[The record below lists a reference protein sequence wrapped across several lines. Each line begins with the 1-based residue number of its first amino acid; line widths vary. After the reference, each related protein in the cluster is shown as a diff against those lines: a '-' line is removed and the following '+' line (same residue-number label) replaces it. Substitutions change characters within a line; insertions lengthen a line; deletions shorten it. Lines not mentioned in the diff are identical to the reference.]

1 MKDDVMKLISKLDC
15 NGDIYAQEDAIK
27 QLTQIDDKFV
37 SLLVQPMDK
46 KYWENSAKV
55 LKAIGYPKNK
65 DAISGLFQW
74 LKDLNWPGA
83 WTAMETLQ
91 SIELTALH
99 LHLESAVKCAIEEN
113 DEMWIMA
120 LKELAIRRLRLKPSD
135 FKNQEFYNV
144 LDQSE

>member
-1 MKDDVMKLISKLDC
+1 MKDNVMKLINKLDC
-15 NGDIYAQEDAIK
+15 NGDIDSQEDAIK
-27 QLTQIDDKFV
+27 QLTQIDDEFV
-37 SLLVQPMDK
+37 LLLVQPMDK

-65 DAISGLFQW
+65 NAISGLFHW

-83 WTAMETLQ
+83 WTAFETLQ
-91 SIELTALH
+91 SIELAVLIPY
-99 LHLESAVKCAIEEN
+99 LESAVICAIEEN

-120 LKELAIRRLRLKPSD
+120 LKELAIHRLRLKPSD
-135 FKNQEFYNV
+135 FKNQELYNV

>member
-1 MKDDVMKLISKLDC
+1 MKDNVMKLINKLDC
-15 NGDIYAQEDAIK
+15 NGDIDSQEDAIK
-27 QLTQIDDKFV
+27 QLTQIDDEFV
-37 SLLVQPMDK
+37 LLLVQPMDK

-65 DAISGLFQW
+65 NAISGLFHW

-83 WTAMETLQ
+83 WTAFETLQ
-91 SIELTALH
+91 SIELTVLIPY
-99 LHLESAVKCAIEEN
+99 LESAVICAIEEN

-120 LKELAIRRLRLKPSD
+120 LKELAIHRLRLKPSD
-135 FKNQEFYNV
+135 FKNQELYNV